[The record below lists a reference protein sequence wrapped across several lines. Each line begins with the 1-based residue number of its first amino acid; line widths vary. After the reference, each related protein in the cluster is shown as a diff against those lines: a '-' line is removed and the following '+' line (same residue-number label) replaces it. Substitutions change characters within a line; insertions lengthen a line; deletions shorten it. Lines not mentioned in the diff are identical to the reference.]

1 MQRRRRIKM
10 KKSLLETTLAGRPVG
25 SLTYWDV
32 LAIEYKGALAHE
44 LSALAPQKT
53 NPKKPFTSRELRE
66 CENKAIEKCGL
77 AIEPEE
83 EAQRVMAEL
92 LRQSHARPDDS
103 STGAATKG

>member
-1 MQRRRRIKM
+1 M

-44 LSALAPQKT
+44 LSALALQKT
-53 NPKKPFTSRELRE
+53 NPKKPFTSQELRE
-66 CENKAIEKCGL
+66 CENKAIEKCDL

>member
-1 MQRRRRIKM
+1 M
-10 KKSLLETTLAGRPVG
+10 KKSLFETTLLAGRPVG
-25 SLTYWDV
+25 YLTYRDV

-53 NPKKPFTSRELRE
+53 NPKKPFTSQELRE

-83 EAQRVMAEL
+83 AQRVMAEL
-92 LRQSHARPDDS
+92 LRH
-103 STGAATKG
+103 TGLVKA